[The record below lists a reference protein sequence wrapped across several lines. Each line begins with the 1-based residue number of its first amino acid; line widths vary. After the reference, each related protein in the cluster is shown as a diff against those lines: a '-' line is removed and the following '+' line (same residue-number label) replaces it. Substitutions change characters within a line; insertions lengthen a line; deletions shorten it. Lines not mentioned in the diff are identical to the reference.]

1 MKIPICLISLTAVGI
16 LAGSGAEPA
25 GDENA
30 LPGGKKIIQCGWDQR
45 TPEQLIGVYPELEK
59 RLPFD
64 GLILTFKV
72 RDAKGKVIGNSAR
85 LWERGKWEKTAFAQ
99 DTETLKKCGFTK
111 FKHNFLLTGATG
123 NKSEIA
129 DWFDDRYWEDIASH
143 LGLAAE
149 AARKSGCKGLVFDAE
164 TYSKFRWNYRPDSG
178 RSYEETAKK
187 ARMRGRQV
195 MKAVKAEYPDA
206 VILFYW
212 FLSMSGLS
220 QPENFP
226 KIGYGLYPSFIN
238 GFLDELPP
246 RMILVDGVENG
257 YWYKNK
263 GSYLNTYQK
272 IRSASN
278 PSIAP
283 ENREKYRLQVR
294 AGFGLYLDSHIIRS
308 GYSVPPVKGSQ
319 VRAFRNQ
326 LTNALEAS
334 DQYVWLYGERRTWFS
349 DDGPR
354 TWEGTFPG
362 MIRAIELARNPEKIL
377 DEIPEAAD
385 RGKLK
390 NLARNPEFEEQAGQ
404 NDSRYHSDFSVSRIH
419 GFAQFGKGTAAIDRT
434 AGFKSQTSAM
444 LTGSPV
450 TLIQSVNVTEG
461 ESYYISVRAKADGKR
476 MPKLSIGWQTAQ
488 SVWCDQDCGRSRFP
502 SGDSAQDWQALS
514 IFTQVP
520 AGAGKL
526 VVMLSASSG
535 SPDDRVWFDKL
546 EICQLDDLYEPP
558 NTYQTMMQTIRRQN
572 KARNGEFR
580 NGASDGL
587 VKPVKTFPS
596 FWVWNEKQPLP
607 GVYSIDGTTGFG
619 SSQSAKVA
627 GMVEKASI
635 CQYIPV
641 KPGEKYRISVY
652 GKIRGNGKISLS
664 VGWMNKYKWTA
675 GGSGKRT
682 GFKPVPG
689 SDWLQ
694 AVIPCV
700 EVPQN
705 VNQLIPVLSVSGQ
718 TSPDDAAWFDKLEVR
733 LAD

>member
-1 MKIPICLISLTAVGI
+1 MKIPFCLICLTAVGI

-25 GDENA
+25 GNENA
-30 LPGGKKIIQCGWDQR
+30 LPGRKKIIQCGWDQR
-45 TPEQLIGVYPELEK
+45 TPEQLAGVYPELEK

-64 GLILTFKV
+64 GLILTFKA

-85 LWERGKWEKTAFAQ
+85 LWERGKWEQNAFAQ
-99 DTETLKKCGFTK
+99 DTETLRKCGFTK
-111 FKHNFLLTGATG
+111 FKHNYLLTGATG

-143 LGLAAE
+143 FGLAAE
-149 AARKSGCKGLVFDAE
+149 AARESGCKGLVFDAE
-164 TYSKFRWNYRPDSG
+164 TYSKFRWSYRPDSG
-178 RSYEETAKK
+178 KSFEETAGK

-195 MKAVKAEYPDA
+195 MKAIKAEYPDA

-238 GFLDELPP
+238 GFLDELSP

-278 PSIAP
+278 PAIAP

-308 GYSVPPVKGSQ
+308 GYSVPPIKGSQ

-334 DQYVWLYGERRTWFS
+334 DQYVWLYGERRTWYS
-349 DDGPR
+349 DDESR

-362 MIRAIELARNPEKIL
+362 MIRAIELSRNPEKIV
-377 DEIPEAAD
+377 DEIPGALAG
-385 RGKLK
+385 GKLK
-390 NLARNPEFEEQAGQ
+390 NLARNPEFEEQPGQ
-404 NDSRYHSDFSVSRIH
+404 NDAWYHSDFSVSRIH
-419 GFAQFGKGTAAIDRT
+419 GFAQYGKGTAAVDRT
-434 AGFKSQTSAM
+434 DGFKSPTSAM
-444 LTGSPV
+444 LSGPV
-450 TLIQSVNVTEG
+450 SLIQSVNVSEG
-461 ESYYISVRAKADGKR
+461 ESYYISVRAKSSGKR
-476 MPKLSIGWQTAQ
+476 APKLSVGWQTAQ

-502 SGDSAQDWQALS
+502 SGGSAQDWQALS

-558 NTYQTMMQTIRRQN
+558 NTYQTMMQAIRRQN
-572 KARNGEFR
+572 KARNGEFSSPAAA
-580 NGASDGL
+580 GKIL
-587 VKPVKTFPS
+587 PVKKFPGY
-596 FWVWNEKQPLP
+596 WVWSEKQPTP
-607 GVYSIDGTTGFG
+607 GIYAIDGTSGYRSG
-619 SSQSAKVA
+619 SSAKLT
-627 GMVEKASI
+627 GMVKRASI

-641 KPGEKYRISVY
+641 KPGEKYRARIFAR
-652 GKIRGNGKISLS
+652 KKGNGKLS
-664 VGWMNKYKWTA
+664 FSVSWMNRYKWTA
-675 GGSGKRT
+675 GKFAKRAEFKAVSGT
-682 GFKPVPG
+682 EWLMAEIDSITVPDG
-689 SDWLQ
+689 
-694 AVIPCV
+694 
-700 EVPQN
+700 
-705 VNQLIPVLSVSGQ
+705 VNQLIPVASVSGQ
-718 TSPDDAAWFDKLEVR
+718 SGPDDAAWFDRLEVS
-733 LAD
+733 LTE